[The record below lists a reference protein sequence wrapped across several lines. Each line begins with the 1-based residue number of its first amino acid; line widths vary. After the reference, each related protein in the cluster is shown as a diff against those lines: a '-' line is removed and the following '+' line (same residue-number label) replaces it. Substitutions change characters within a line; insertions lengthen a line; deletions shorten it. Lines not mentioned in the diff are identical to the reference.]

1 MKIIQKHQFKQVAA
15 FAGLY
20 FLAIGL
26 GVLLGSLVDHRGNM
40 FYAPAFSALVGGA
53 IYRLYVEKIQRTGA
67 ILVVALVI
75 GAFFLFTRHGAGAF
89 LPALVGGL
97 LAELVAARGHYQSK
111 LGNALS
117 FLLFSFATT
126 GPILMMWFYP
136 ASYRMS
142 LLDRGK
148 SIDYV
153 NRVMVSPDLATITWF
168 VLTVILGAGLGWG
181 LSNIL
186 LPLLVKKGD
195 KDAQ

>member
-53 IYRLYVEKIQRTGA
+53 IYRAYVEKIQRTGA

-117 FLLFSFATT
+117 FLLFSFTTT
-126 GPILMMWFYP
+126 GPILMMWIQP

-186 LPLLVKKGD
+186 LPLLAKKGD

>member
-126 GPILMMWFYP
+126 GLILMMWFYP

-186 LPLLVKKGD
+186 LPLLAKKGD

>member
-1 MKIIQKHQFKQVAA
+1 MNRINKHQMKQVGI
-15 FAGLY
+15 FILIY
-20 FLAIGL
+20 FLAIGI
-26 GVLLGSLVDHRGNM
+26 GVLLGNLVDNRGNM
-40 FYAPAFSALVGGA
+40 FYAPAFSALLGGTIYRYYLEKIKAIGA
-53 IYRLYVEKIQRTGA
+53 IF
-67 ILVVALVI
+67 LVACVI
-75 GAFFLFTRHGAGAF
+75 GFFFLFSRHGAGAF
-89 LPALVGGL
+89 IPALIAGSF
-97 LAELVAARGHYQSK
+97 AEMVASSGRFRSS
-111 LGNALS
+111 LRNALS
-117 FLLFSFATT
+117 FVIFAFATT

-168 VLTVILGAGLGWG
+168 VLTVIMGAGLGWG

-186 LPLLVKKGD
+186 LPLLAKKGD

>member
-1 MKIIQKHQFKQVAA
+1 M
-15 FAGLY
+15 GPEL
-20 FLAIGL
+20 
-26 GVLLGSLVDHRGNM
+26 
-40 FYAPAFSALVGGA
+40 
-53 IYRLYVEKIQRTGA
+53 
-67 ILVVALVI
+67 
-75 GAFFLFTRHGAGAF
+75 FFLLLLEGF
-89 LPALVGGL
+89 

-186 LPLLVKKGD
+186 LPLLAKKEIKMHNNLLVLQSDFGLVD
-195 KDAQ
+195 GAVSAMIGVALEESLTLKIHHLTHDITPTISLKGVTVSFRQ

>member
-117 FLLFSFATT
+117 FLLFSFTTT
-126 GPILMMWFYP
+126 GPILMMWIQP
-136 ASYRMS
+136 ASYRAS
-142 LLDRGK
+142 LLARGK
-148 SIDYV
+148 SMDYIE
-153 NRVMVSPDLATITWF
+153 RVMVPSNMETVSWF
-168 VLTVILGAGLGWG
+168 LLTLLLGALLGY
-181 LSNIL
+181 L
-186 LPLLVKKGD
+186 LGQLVYQKLDRK
-195 KDAQ
+195 

>member
-117 FLLFSFATT
+117 FLFFSFTTT
-126 GPILMMWFYP
+126 GPILMMWIQP
-136 ASYRMS
+136 ASYRAS
-142 LLDRGK
+142 LLARGK
-148 SIDYV
+148 SMDYIE
-153 NRVMVSPDLATITWF
+153 RVMVPSNMGTVSWF
-168 VLTVILGAGLGWG
+168 LLTLLLGALLGY
-181 LSNIL
+181 L
-186 LPLLVKKGD
+186 LGSLVYQKLDRK
-195 KDAQ
+195 

>member
-1 MKIIQKHQFKQVAA
+1 MKIIQKNQFKQVAA

-53 IYRLYVEKIQRTGA
+53 IYRVYVEKIQRTGA

-117 FLLFSFATT
+117 FLLFSFTTT
-126 GPILMMWFYP
+126 GPILMMWIQP
-136 ASYRMS
+136 ASYRAS
-142 LLDRGK
+142 LLARGK
-148 SIDYV
+148 SMDYIE
-153 NRVMVSPDLATITWF
+153 RVMVQSNMGTVSWF
-168 VLTVILGAGLGWG
+168 ILTLLLGALLGY
-181 LSNIL
+181 L
-186 LPLLVKKGD
+186 LGQLVYQKLDRK
-195 KDAQ
+195 

>member
-20 FLAIGL
+20 FLAIRL

-181 LSNIL
+181 LSYIL
-186 LPLLVKKGD
+186 QSFLTKRRGN
-195 KDAQ
+195 

>member
-117 FLLFSFATT
+117 FLLFSFTTT

-181 LSNIL
+181 LSYIL
-186 LPLLVKKGD
+186 QSFLTKRRGN
-195 KDAQ
+195 

>member
-1 MKIIQKHQFKQVAA
+1 MNRINVNQIKQVGA
-15 FAGLY
+15 FTFLY

-26 GVLLGSLVDHRGNM
+26 GVLVGNLVDHQGNM
-40 FYAPAFSALVGGA
+40 FYAPAFSALIAGSFA
-53 IYRLYVEKIQRTGA
+53 EM
-67 ILVVALVI
+67 VASSGRFRSNL
-75 GAFFLFTRHGAGAF
+75 R
-89 LPALVGGL
+89 
-97 LAELVAARGHYQSK
+97 
-111 LGNALS
+111 NALS
-117 FLLFSFATT
+117 FVIFAFATT

-186 LPLLVKKGD
+186 LPLLAKKGD

>member
-1 MKIIQKHQFKQVAA
+1 M
-15 FAGLY
+15 
-20 FLAIGL
+20 
-26 GVLLGSLVDHRGNM
+26 
-40 FYAPAFSALVGGA
+40 
-53 IYRLYVEKIQRTGA
+53 
-67 ILVVALVI
+67 
-75 GAFFLFTRHGAGAF
+75 
-89 LPALVGGL
+89 
-97 LAELVAARGHYQSK
+97 AELVAARGHYQSK

-168 VLTVILGAGLGWG
+168 VPHSYTGCWIRVGTIEHPSSIIGQ
-181 LSNIL
+181 
-186 LPLLVKKGD
+186 KGD